1 MHTRGRTIWAD
12 QLDPGERP
20 RLDPGVPESLARRPD
35 VLVVGGGMLG
45 VATAVAC
52 RDAGIGS
59 VLLIEAGRL
68 GSGASGGA
76 AGLLVPESHQGSD
89 PPALVELGRAGLAR
103 WRDLDAVVAGGV
115 GFRDV
120 DWIGL
125 APRPDGFVADP
136 PPSAEWLDAAQVGQL
151 LPGLR
156 PAVAAVRIQHQGR
169 VNPLRALSRLSALI
183 PQVATGCSAIAVG
196 ASGGRVRT
204 VSTSAGTITPGA
216 VVFATGSP
224 PRLDGLDLR
233 LPASLVKGHL
243 VVTEPVPVTL
253 PGIVAPLATQIEDHR
268 LLAGGTLDTDDP
280 TVGVRA
286 DVTARIQ
293 GELAAALPPL
303 GRVRV
308 THRWCCWRPRH
319 PDGLAVIDQ
328 VPGLSNAWVTS
339 GHYRTGILLA
349 PAAGAALASWITTRR
364 RPGYLQSWGMAR
376 SSMTTV
382 TPGGTAS
389 EGRV

>member
-12 QLDPGERP
+12 RLDPRERAG
-20 RLDPGVPESLARRPD
+20 LDPGVPGSLMRRPD

-76 AGLLVPESHQGSD
+76 AGLLVPEAHQGVD

-103 WRDLDAVVAGGV
+103 WRDLDAAVSGGV

-120 DWIGL
+120 DWFGL
-125 APRPDGFVADP
+125 APHPAGLVADP
-136 PPSAEWLDAAQVGQL
+136 PPAAEWLDAAQVGQL

-156 PAVAAVRIQHQGR
+156 PAVPAVRIRHQGR
-169 VNPLRALSRLSALI
+169 VNPLRALGRLSALI
-183 PQVATGCSAIAVG
+183 PQVATGCTATAVETG
-196 ASGGRVRT
+196 AGRVRT

-216 VVFATGSP
+216 VVFATGGP

-233 LPASLVKGHL
+233 LPAGLVKGHL

-253 PGIVAPLATQIEDHR
+253 PGMVASLATQIEGRR
-268 LLAGGTLDTDDP
+268 LLAGGTLDTDDA
-280 TVGVRA
+280 TAGVRA
-286 DVTARIQ
+286 DITARIRS
-293 GELAAALPPL
+293 ELAAALPPL
-303 GRVRV
+303 GRVRL

-319 PDGLAVIDQ
+319 PDGLAVIDR
-328 VPGLSNAWVTS
+328 VPGLSNAWITS

-349 PAAGAALASWITTRR
+349 PAAGAALAGWIATQR
-364 RPGYLQSWGMAR
+364 RPDNLQPWDMAR
-376 SSMTTV
+376 FS
-382 TPGGTAS
+382 PGAWP
-389 EGRV
+389 GRR